1 MQETKTLWE
10 KKDWDTN
17 MLDPEMTCSVYK
29 ILSSF
34 KRGEESIVEVKAN
47 FVPENDKEIMA

>member
-1 MQETKTLWE
+1 
-10 KKDWDTN
+10 
-17 MLDPEMTCSVYK
+17 MLDPDMTCSVYK

-47 FVPENDKEIMA
+47 FVPENDQEIMK